1 MRPAHQSDS
10 KSPRASSSA
19 KRKKASI
26 APPEPMAIGQG
37 PPRPIGPEALK
48 ALREAIKS
56 GKYPSDAV
64 VVRGLVRMIRKP

>member
-1 MRPAHQSDS
+1 
-10 KSPRASSSA
+10 
-19 KRKKASI
+19 
-26 APPEPMAIGQG
+26 MAIGQD
-37 PPRPIGPEALK
+37 PPRPIGPEELK